1 MKSVPH
7 TTHAMRV
14 AQAAEEPHR
23 HAPRLRLKPE
33 APATGWVDGAWWPRS
48 PDLAA
53 ELPSLLPALTARLGR
68 IERVT
73 YHLAAWPPVRRRLRS
88 GDEHG
93 DVRLEGFRSQ
103 HAATLTVIG
112 LGARRRLTLLVI
124 PPGADPDLAHHAL
137 LTAAR
142 RGNVDTADT
151 LLAALGED
159 TAVQRQEGEGGRIPA
174 PAEPVGR

>member
-14 AQAAEEPHR
+14 AQAAGELHE

-33 APATGWVDGAWWPRS
+33 APTTGWVDGAWWPHS
-48 PDLAA
+48 PDLTA

-68 IERVT
+68 VERVT
-73 YHLAAWPPVRRRLRS
+73 YHLAAWPPAARRLRS
-88 GDEHG
+88 GDERS

-103 HAATLTVIG
+103 HPATLTVIG
-112 LGARRRLTLLVI
+112 IGGRRRLTLLVI

-142 RGNVDTADT
+142 RDNADTVDT

-159 TAVQRQEGEGGRIPA
+159 TVEVEGGRTPVQ
-174 PAEPVGR
+174 AEPADA

>member
-7 TTHAMRV
+7 TTHAMRF
-14 AQAAEEPHR
+14 AQAADELRH

-33 APATGWVDGAWWPRS
+33 APTTGWVDGAWWPRS
-48 PDLAA
+48 LDLTV

-73 YHLAAWPPVRRRLRS
+73 YHLAAWPPTPRRLRS

-93 DVRLEGFRSQ
+93 DVRLEGFRSP
-103 HAATLTVIG
+103 HTATLTVIG

-124 PPGADPDLAHHAL
+124 PPDADPDLAHHAL
-137 LTAAR
+137 LTATR
-142 RGNVDTADT
+142 RGNADTVDT
-151 LLAALGED
+151 LLAALDED
-159 TAVQRQEGEGGRIPA
+159 TAVQRWEVEGGRIPA
-174 PAEPVGR
+174 RPEPVDA